1 MTAFRRLMERVWPD
15 QAAPL
20 AVLAVGM
27 GLRREQAADVL
38 QDVYLTALRHPPPID
53 READLARWLFR
64 VTANRCRL
72 EHRRR
77 GRWRRLWQSLAG
89 IWHGNSRATE
99 VPIGELRREV
109 DVALTRLNDSDR
121 LLVVLRYFANLN
133 SREIAEI
140 VEQPESTVRSRLRA
154 ARTQLAGDLAEWND
168 HE

>member
-1 MTAFRRLMERVWPD
+1 MTAFRRLMERVWRD
-15 QAAPL
+15 EAASL
-20 AVLAVGM
+20 AVLAVGL

-38 QDVYLTALRHPPPID
+38 QDVYLTALAQSPPID
-53 READLARWLFR
+53 READLVAWLFR

-72 EHRRR
+72 EHRRH
-77 GRWRRLWQSLAG
+77 GRWRRVWQSLAAA
-89 IWHGNSRATE
+89 WHGGGLAA

-109 DVALTRLNDSDR
+109 DVALARLNEHDR

-133 SREIAEI
+133 SREIAAI

-154 ARTQLAGDLAEWND
+154 ARRRLAEDLAEWND